1 MPDRWV
7 HYNPRLKQ
15 IARTLRK
22 NMTLGEILLWRE
34 LKGKKLLGYDFHRQK
49 PIGEY
54 VVDFYCPAL
63 KLVLEID
70 GDSHDGKEEADRL
83 RQQKLESMGL
93 TVLRFWDSDVK
104 CNAKYIIEQLRGW
117 IEQNVPSSRGE

>member
-15 IARTLRK
+15 VARILRN
-22 NMTLGEILLWRE
+22 NMTLGEILLWKE

-49 PIGEY
+49 PIDEY

-63 KLVLEID
+63 KLVVEVD
-70 GDSHDGKEEADRL
+70 GESHDGKEEADRL
-83 RQQKLESMGL
+83 RQNKLESIGL
-93 TVLRFWDSDVK
+93 TVLRFWDCDVK
-104 CNAKYIIEQLRGW
+104 SNVDGVVEQLREW
-117 IEQNVPSSRGE
+117 IEARRTHP

>member
-1 MPDRWV
+1 
-7 HYNPRLKQ
+7 
-15 IARTLRK
+15 
-22 NMTLGEILLWRE
+22 MTLSEILLWQV

-54 VVDFYCPAL
+54 IVDFYCPTL

-70 GDSHDGKEEADRL
+70 GDSHEGKEEADQV
-83 RQQKLESMGL
+83 RQAKLESMGL

-104 CNAKYIIEQLRGW
+104 SNADGVVEQLREW
-117 IEQNVPSSRGE
+117 IEEHGTHPFRQMLL

>member
-1 MPDRWV
+1 METTMQDRWV

-15 IARTLRK
+15 VARILRK
-22 NMTLGEILLWRE
+22 NMTLGEILLWKE

-63 KLVLEID
+63 KLVIEID

-83 RQQKLESMGL
+83 
-93 TVLRFWDSDVK
+93 
-104 CNAKYIIEQLRGW
+104 
-117 IEQNVPSSRGE
+117 